1 MISREESHKKW
12 LSKNPTYYRDRQR
25 KIRKGQWK
33 IKYSILTKEQNK
45 KYYQENKIKISIQ
58 RKKYYEDNKETLK
71 EKRKIYGLKN
81 RERILKKQREYQIDY
96 RKNNKKKVL
105 ESQRDYYTS
114 ERGYFVAL
122 WSTLNRLNGRKKWKT
137 VEEKNSF
144 KDFDEFY
151 NHWFKQKSIYGM
163 KCPATGVEMTTKR
176 FFNKPGERKNKCMT
190 NISVD
195 RILSSRNYSPK
206 NLIFTTWQYNCDKGG
221 LSPKGARFFLKI
233 AEERYGKKVYEME

>member
-1 MISREESHKKW
+1 MSIHRE
-12 LSKNPTYYRDRQR
+12 T
-25 KIRKGQWK
+25 
-33 IKYSILTKEQNK
+33 NK

-71 EKRKIYGLKN
+71 EKKKIYFLKN
-81 RERILKKQREYQIDY
+81 RDKMLKWQREYMKEY
-96 RKNNKKKVL
+96 RKQNKDKTKKF
-105 ESQRDYYTS
+105 QHDYYNS

-137 VEEKNSF
+137 IKQKNGF
-144 KDFDEFY
+144 KNFDEFY
-151 NHWFKQKSIYGM
+151 NHWLKQKSIYGL
-163 KCPATGVEMTTKR
+163 KCPATGVKMTTKR
-176 FFNKPGERKNKCMT
+176 FFNKPGKRKTKCMT

-195 RILSSRNYSPK
+195 RILSSKNYSPQ

-221 LSPKGARFFLKI
+221 LSPKGAKFFLKI

>member
-1 MISREESHKKW
+1 LSIHRE
-12 LSKNPTYYRDRQR
+12 T
-25 KIRKGQWK
+25 
-33 IKYSILTKEQNK
+33 NK

-71 EKRKIYGLKN
+71 EKKKIYFLKN
-81 RERILKKQREYQIDY
+81 RDKMLKWQREYMKEY
-96 RKNNKKKVL
+96 RKQNKDKTKKF
-105 ESQRDYYTS
+105 QHDYYNS

-137 VEEKNSF
+137 IKQKNGF
-144 KDFDEFY
+144 KNFDEFY
-151 NHWFKQKSIYGM
+151 NHWLKQKSIYGL
-163 KCPATGVEMTTKR
+163 KCPATGVKMTTKR
-176 FFNKPGERKNKCMT
+176 FFNKPGKRKTKCMT

-195 RILSSRNYSPK
+195 RILSSKNYSPQ

-221 LSPKGARFFLKI
+221 LSPKGAKFFLKI

>member
-1 MISREESHKKW
+1 MIC
-12 LSKNPTYYRDRQR
+12 
-25 KIRKGQWK
+25 
-33 IKYSILTKEQNK
+33 NK

-71 EKRKIYGLKN
+71 EKRKIYFLKN
-81 RERILKKQREYQIDY
+81 REKLLKWQREYMKEY
-96 RKNNKKKVL
+96 RKKNKNKAKKF
-105 ESQRDYYTS
+105 QHDYYNS

-137 VEEKNSF
+137 VKEKNGF
-144 KDFDEFY
+144 KDFEEFY
-151 NHWFKQKSIYGM
+151 NHWLKQKSIYGL
-163 KCPATGVEMTTKR
+163 KCPATKVKMTTKR
-176 FFNKPGERKNKCMT
+176 FFNKPGERKQKCMT

-195 RILSSRNYSPK
+195 RILSFKNYCPQ

>member
-1 MISREESHKKW
+1 MISREESH
-12 LSKNPTYYRDRQR
+12 
-25 KIRKGQWK
+25 
-33 IKYSILTKEQNK
+33 K

-71 EKRKIYGLKN
+71 EKRKIYFLKN
-81 RERILKKQREYQIDY
+81 REKLLKWQREYMKEY

-105 ESQRDYYTS
+105 ESKRKYYST
-114 ERGYFVAL
+114 ERSYFVSL
-122 WSTLNRLNGRKKWKT
+122 WCTINRLNGRKNWKT
-137 VEEKNSF
+137 VKEKNGF
-144 KDFDEFY
+144 KDFEEFY
-151 NHWFKQKSIYGM
+151 NHWLKQKSIYGL
-163 KCPATGVEMTTKR
+163 KCPATKVKMTTKR
-176 FFNKPGERKNKCMT
+176 FFNKPGERTQKCMT

-195 RILSSRNYSPK
+195 RILSSKNYSPK

>member
-1 MISREESHKKW
+1 MNW
-12 LSKNPTYYRDRQR
+12 
-25 KIRKGQWK
+25 
-33 IKYSILTKEQNK
+33 NK

-151 NHWFKQKSIYGM
+151 NHWFKQKSIYGL
-163 KCPATGVEMTTKR
+163 KCPATKVKMTTKR
-176 FFNKPGERKNKCMT
+176 FFNKPGERK
-190 NISVD
+190 
-195 RILSSRNYSPK
+195 K
-206 NLIFTTWQYNCDKGG
+206 N
-221 LSPKGARFFLKI
+221 
-233 AEERYGKKVYEME
+233 V

>member
-1 MISREESHKKW
+1 MSDWS
-12 LSKNPTYYRDRQR
+12 
-25 KIRKGQWK
+25 
-33 IKYSILTKEQNK
+33 K
-45 KYYQENKIKISIQ
+45 KYYLKNKAKILAEGKKYRLENK
-58 RKKYYEDNKETLK
+58 EVLK
-71 EKRKIYGLKN
+71 EKRKIYDLKN
-81 RERILKKQREYQIDY
+81 RERILKWQRKYMEEY
-96 RKNNKKKVL
+96 RKKNKNKTKKF
-105 ESQRDYYTS
+105 QHDYYNS

-122 WSTLNRLNGRKKWKT
+122 WSTINRLNGRKKWKT

-151 NHWFKQKSIYGM
+151 NHWLKQKSIYGM

-176 FFNKPGERKNKCMT
+176 FFNKPGERKTKCMT

-195 RILSSRNYSPK
+195 RILSSKNYCPQ
-206 NLIFTTWQYNCDKGG
+206 NLIFTTWQYNCDKGV